1 MMNMILNNNT
11 NEVIE
16 ITSFSRYFDI
26 QDEKVRFR
34 LDLGFSENY
43 SSDSIEFLA
52 NYAKKEIT
60 SIVISNSLNENV
72 LNLNN
77 LNAEL
82 TALTETCSNENRY
95 ANAAI
100 TVYEADAD

>member
-1 MMNMILNNNT
+1 MMNMVLNNNT

-16 ITSFSRYFDI
+16 IASFSRYFDL

-60 SIVISNSLNENV
+60 SIVINNSLNENV
-72 LNLNN
+72 LNLNG
-77 LNAEL
+77 LNARL
-82 TALTETCSNENRY
+82 TSLTETCSNESRY
-95 ANAAI
+95 ANATI
-100 TVYEADAD
+100 TAYEADAD